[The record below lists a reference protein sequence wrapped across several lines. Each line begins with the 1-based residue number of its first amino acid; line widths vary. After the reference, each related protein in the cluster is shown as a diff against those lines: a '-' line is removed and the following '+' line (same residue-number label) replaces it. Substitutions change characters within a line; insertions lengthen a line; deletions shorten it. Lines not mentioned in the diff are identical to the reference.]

1 MLGQQ
6 AGGPW
11 PAYQVRDTVAAIAQQ
26 TDYQRQIGRSLWD
39 RFLGWVVG
47 WIDRFF
53 DLFRD
58 SPATRWVTIAL
69 LVLLVALIVVRVVIV
84 LRAQD
89 RASEPVG
96 VPGRTRSADPW
107 VEAERLAAAGRYTDA
122 THALLAAVLAALAA
136 RGEVRLH
143 ESKTTGDYARE
154 LERSGSPARSAFR
167 TFRRRYD
174 VLIYG
179 AGSCTADDFAAL
191 RRDAE
196 PTLTRARA
204 A

>member
-1 MLGQQ
+1 MAQQ
-6 AGGPW
+6 ATGAW
-11 PAYQVRDTVAAIAQQ
+11 PAGEVRDTVAAIAQQ
-26 TDYQRQIGRSLWD
+26 RDYQRDLGRSLIE
-39 RFLGWVVG
+39 RFWGWLNE

-53 DLFRD
+53 ALFD
-58 SPATRWVTIAL
+58 GSPSVRWITIAL
-69 LVLLVALIVVRVVIV
+69 LVLLALLIVARIVVV
-84 LRAQD
+84 LGAEEAQPEAG
-89 RASEPVG
+89 RG
-96 VPGRTRSADPW
+96 PGRLRGSDPW
-107 VEAERLAAAGRYTDA
+107 GEAERLAAAGRFTDA
-122 THALLAAVLAALAA
+122 AHALLAAVLATLAA

-154 LERSGSPARSAFR
+154 LERSGSPARGAFR

-179 AGSCTADDFAAL
+179 AGECTAEEFAAL

-196 PTLTRARA
+196 PVTARRA

>member
-1 MLGQQ
+1 VLGQQ

-11 PAYQVRDTVAAIAQQ
+11 SAYQVRDTVAAIAQQ
-26 TDYQRQIGRSLWD
+26 ADYQRQLGRSLWD
-39 RFLGWVVG
+39 RLWS
-47 WIDRFF
+47 WIFDWLDRFL

-58 SPATRWVTIAL
+58 SVTTRGVTIAL
-69 LVLLVALIVVRVVIV
+69 LVLLVALIVARIVIV
-84 LRAQD
+84 LRAQE
-89 RASEPVG
+89 AGTEPAG
-96 VPGRTRSADPW
+96 TPGRSRSADPW
-107 VEAERLAAAGRYTDA
+107 LEAERLAAAGRHTDA
-122 THALLAAVLAALAA
+122 AHALLAAVLTALAA

-143 ESKTTGDYARE
+143 ESKTTGDYTRE
-154 LERSGSPARSAFR
+154 LERSGSPARSSFR
-167 TFRRRYD
+167 AFRRRYD

-179 AGSCTADDFAAL
+179 AGSCTAEDFAAL

>member
-1 MLGQQ
+1 MLAQQ

-11 PAYQVRDTVAAIAQQ
+11 PAYQVRDTVTAIAQQ
-26 TDYQRQIGRSLWD
+26 ADYQRQIGRSLWE
-39 RFLGWVVG
+39 RFLGWVLG
-47 WIDRFF
+47 WIERFF
-53 DLFRD
+53 DLFRA

-69 LVLLVALIVVRVVIV
+69 LVLLVALIVVRIVIV
-84 LRAQD
+84 LRAQEG
-89 RASEPVG
+89 ASDSVG

-107 VEAERLAAAGRYTDA
+107 VEAERLAAAGHYTDA
-122 THALLAAVLAALAA
+122 AHALLAAVLAALAA

-167 TFRRRYD
+167 AFRRRYD

-179 AGSCTADDFAAL
+179 EGSCTAADFAAL